1 MPSTYMGT
9 SSGFWEHHQYQEVI
23 GSKAELLSN
32 QVITILVLEDPRG
45 SEGPSVLGS

>member
-23 GSKAELLSN
+23 GSRAELLSN